1 LKSNQGVKE
10 SLEYPEV
17 YDLHVGKRQDVGER
31 VVVDGVI
38 YHIPMLKTDG
48 LYILWKCICER
59 QSRLPLAKDDIKKF
73 ALKMGY
79 KLESES
85 IQKEVEHRS
94 KLLVLKSPK

>member
-1 LKSNQGVKE
+1 
-10 SLEYPEV
+10 
-17 YDLHVGKRQDVGER
+17 LHHGKRQDVDETR

-38 YHIPMLKTDG
+38 FHIPMLKTHG
-48 LYILWKCICER
+48 LYVLCKCICER
-59 QSRLPLAKDDIKKF
+59 QSRLPLAKDDEKI

-94 KLLVLKSPK
+94 KLLVKSPNEEPNTRRQKE

>member
-1 LKSNQGVKE
+1 M
-10 SLEYPEV
+10 
-17 YDLHVGKRQDVGER
+17 HHGKRQDVDETR

-38 YHIPMLKTDG
+38 FHIPMLKTHG
-48 LYILWKCICER
+48 LYVLCKCICER
-59 QSRLPLAKDDIKKF
+59 QSRLPLAKDDEKI

-94 KLLVLKSPK
+94 KLLVKSPNEELNTRRQKE